1 MQVSTKLLNQQQ
13 ISQFGKLNSNIA
25 DIQERISTGKNI
37 LRASDDPVAA
47 ANLSVAKEQSLL
59 LSQFQRN
66 IDYAESRLNM
76 TDQTLQESINVLLRI
91 NELTAMAGNGALD
104 SEGHLAISTEMK
116 QLKEVLLGLA
126 NTTDARGIGIFSG
139 YNAMSKPFEMA
150 GDGSVSYLGDRGQS
164 HLQISENMTVATNID
179 GGSAFMRINTDGGR
193 RNLFDIVD
201 SGINTVKTASTIA
214 LQADANWGADME
226 FELPSRMEEWSFSLS
241 GSKGSVEISASI
253 NEGGLQNLV
262 DAINLTSVKT
272 GIEATL
278 NSDGRTISLLD
289 DLNGRIT
296 VKNIQIE
303 GVNSAA
309 DEITSYVNFTGRDG
323 NGSATTKTLKLTDAD
338 QQISG
343 SISNLQSAI
352 DNLSLQ
358 RAYIGGQV
366 KKGKTQSDVI
376 GARKLAVERDVSRLG
391 DADLAELITSLQAQL
406 TNLNASQA
414 AFAKIGQQ
422 SLFDYI
428 R

>member
-104 SEGHLAISTEMK
+104 SEGHLAITTEMK

-150 GDGSVSYLGDRGQS
+150 GDGSVNYLGDRGQS

-241 GSKGSVEISASI
+241 GSKGLVEISASI

>member
-104 SEGHLAISTEMK
+104 SEGHLAITTEMK

-139 YNAMSKPFEMA
+139 YNAMSKPFEVA
-150 GDGSVSYLGDRGQS
+150 GDGSVNYLGDRGQS

-241 GSKGSVEISASI
+241 GSKGLVEISASI

>member
-104 SEGHLAISTEMK
+104 SEGHLAITTEMK

-139 YNAMSKPFEMA
+139 YNAMSKPFEVA
-150 GDGSVSYLGDRGQS
+150 GDGSVNYLGDRGQN

-226 FELPSRMEEWSFSLS
+226 FELPSRMEAWSFSLS